1 MKSVSYNYI
10 QRLLL
15 LIVFVAAWT
24 YSWAHQVQITD
35 EQGNKINYTI
45 GADTA
50 VVSSV
55 SFANSKN
62 GESEI
67 VIADEVTYISVVY
80 PVTAIGSQVFYY
92 KTQLGKLTIGSYVK
106 YINPYAF
113 SNCSLTAKDNS

>member
-1 MKSVSYNYI
+1 MKSVSYNYF

-24 YSWAHQVQITD
+24 YSWAQQVQITD

-55 SFANSKN
+55 SFANNKN

-67 VIADEVTYISVVY
+67 VIADEVTYNSVVY
-80 PVTAIGSQVFYY
+80 PVTAIGSQVFI
-92 KTQLGKLTIGSYVK
+92 TRL
-106 YINPYAF
+106 
-113 SNCSLTAKDNS
+113 SLARLPLVAM